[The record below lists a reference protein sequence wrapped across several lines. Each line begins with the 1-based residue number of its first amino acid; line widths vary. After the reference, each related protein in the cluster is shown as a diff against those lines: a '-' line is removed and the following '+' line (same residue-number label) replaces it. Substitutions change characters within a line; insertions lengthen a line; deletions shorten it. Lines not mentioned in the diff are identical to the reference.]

1 MIEAPHT
8 ETPPTETPAPGAPYT
23 PATWPSPPPMVWD
36 YRKLVPLGIVCLV
49 SVVAISYWLTPA
61 IEEVDVSPPSQ
72 PVMQRSGIVA
82 TVPPGQPSPIVERL
96 SNELPNV
103 TGIDPAASTPITAD
117 KDAKITLL
125 ERKVNAMAR
134 EVQALKQRRA
144 SNQEEATPRRKKR
157 VRDAPPKRRYA
168 RPARPSM
175 NGGWFF

>member
-8 ETPPTETPAPGAPYT
+8 ETPLTEPLETHDAPASPYA
-23 PATWPSPPPMVWD
+23 ATRPEPSPPPLVWD
-36 YRKLVPLGIVCLV
+36 HRKLVPLGILCLV

-61 IEEVDVSPPSQ
+61 VEEVEVPI
-72 PVMQRSGIVA
+72 MQRSGVIA

-96 SNELPNV
+96 SNELPSP
-103 TGIDPAASTPITAD
+103 TGIDPASSTEN
-117 KDAKITLL
+117 KDAKIALL

-168 RPARPSM
+168 RRPPAVNS
-175 NGGWFF
+175 GWLF